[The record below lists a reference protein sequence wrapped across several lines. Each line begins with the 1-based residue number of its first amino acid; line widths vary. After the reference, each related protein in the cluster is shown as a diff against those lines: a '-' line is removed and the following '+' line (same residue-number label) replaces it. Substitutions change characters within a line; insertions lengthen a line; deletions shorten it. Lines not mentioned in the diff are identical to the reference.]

1 MKRFLLTL
9 TAVLAFAVAALA
21 QTPEVILGKMSE
33 VMNVGPDVGVALTT
47 DMKIPILGTLSS
59 RVYSLGG
66 KSRMEMTVKDEKAIT
81 WVDGT
86 TTYTY
91 EAGDNEITIADFKEG
106 RNSESNGN
114 LEMAE
119 NITAGYD
126 VKLQK
131 ETEKYWE
138 FLCTKRKD
146 NKDKDAPRK
155 MTVSV
160 WKDSYILRSLI
171 TTVKGITVTMRNVS
185 FGVKEKDVT
194 FNLSDYPDAK
204 IVDKRGKK

>member
-9 TAVLAFAVAALA
+9 AAVLAFVVAALA
-21 QTPEVILGKMSE
+21 QTPEEILGKMGE
-33 VMNVGPDVGVALTT
+33 VMNVGPEVGVALTT

-66 KSRMEMTVKDEKAIT
+66 KSRMEISAKGEKATT

-86 TTYTY
+86 TSYTY
-91 EAGDNEITIADFKEG
+91 DADDNKITIADFKEG
-106 RNSESNGN
+106 QDSDSSGN
-114 LEMAE
+114 LEMAD

-138 FLCTKRKD
+138 FLCTRRKD
-146 NKDKDAPRK
+146 NKDKDAPKK

-160 WKDSYILRSLI
+160 WKDSYILRSL
-171 TTVKGITVTMRNVS
+171 TATVKGITVTMRNVS

-194 FNLSDYPDAK
+194 FNLSDYPDAQ